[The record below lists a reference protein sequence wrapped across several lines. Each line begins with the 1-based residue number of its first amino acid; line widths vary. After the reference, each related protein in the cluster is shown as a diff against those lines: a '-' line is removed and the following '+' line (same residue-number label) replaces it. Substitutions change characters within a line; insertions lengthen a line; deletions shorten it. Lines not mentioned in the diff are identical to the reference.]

1 MNYNTGIDRNIY
13 TLFYYRKDMENMRE
27 LMLTSNKEV
36 RVASVELVEIIN
48 EFRRLESETIG
59 KDFKELLHKNLL
71 SKIKTEVETL
81 EKLGITNEGNISLVS
96 YKDNKGEERP
106 CYSFNRDGMLQ
117 MLNSES
123 ALVRYKTI
131 EYIDKLE
138 EENKKLKDEM
148 GELLKE
154 IYNGGQG
161 AVLASKRLTEIEIGK
176 ATKELTDKIEQDKP
190 LVDFAD
196 SVAESSDS
204 IDMGTFAKLIKDE
217 EVFDKGRNKL
227 FEWLR
232 ENGYISKK
240 KVKSQLTKEH
250 YQKYVD
256 QGLFEIKEIV
266 IKTPYGD
273 KIKTKTL
280 VTGKGQI
287 YFVEKL
293 RKTIDK

>member
-1 MNYNTGIDRNIY
+1 
-13 TLFYYRKDMENMRE
+13 MRE
-27 LMLTSNKEV
+27 LMLTSNEEV
-36 RVASVELVEIIN
+36 RITSVELVEIIN
-48 EFRRLESETIG
+48 EFRKLESETIG
-59 KDFKELLHKNLL
+59 KDFKELKHSDFMK
-71 SKIKTEVETL
+71 KTRKEVETL
-81 EKLGITNEGNISLVS
+81 EKLGINNEGNISLVS

-123 ALVRYKTI
+123 TLVRYKTI

-138 EENKKLKDEM
+138 EENKKLKDEI

-161 AVLASKRLTEIEIGK
+161 AVVASKRLTEIEIGK
-176 ATKELTDKIEQDKP
+176 ATKELNDKIEQDKP

-196 SVAESSDS
+196 SIAESSDS

-217 EVFDKGRNKL
+217 KVFTKGRNKL

-232 ENGYISKK
+232 DNEYLTKK
-240 KVKSQLTKEH
+240 KVKGQFTNEP

-256 QGLFEIKEIV
+256 QGLFEIKEFV
-266 IKTPYGD
+266 VSTPYGD

>member
-1 MNYNTGIDRNIY
+1 
-13 TLFYYRKDMENMRE
+13 MRE
-27 LMLTSNKEV
+27 LMLTSNEEV
-36 RVASVELVEIIN
+36 RITSVELVEIIN
-48 EFRRLESETIG
+48 EFRKLESETIG
-59 KDFKELLHKNLL
+59 KDYKELRHDSFMTKT
-71 SKIKTEVETL
+71 SKEVETL
-81 EKLGITNEGNISLVS
+81 KQLGIVSLQNILESTYTNDRGKT
-96 YKDNKGEERP
+96 YK

-138 EENKKLKDEM
+138 EENKKLNDEM

-161 AVLASKRLTEIEIGK
+161 AVVASKRLTEIEIGK

-204 IDMGTFAKLIKDE
+204 IDMGTFAKLIKEE
-217 EVFDKGRNKL
+217 EVFNKGRNKL

-240 KVKSQLTKEH
+240 KVKGQFTNEP
-250 YQKYVD
+250 YQKYID

>member
-1 MNYNTGIDRNIY
+1 MNQ
-13 TLFYYRKDMENMRE
+13 
-27 LMLTSNKEV
+27 LMKNKTEDKGL
-36 RVASVELVEIIN
+36 RITSVELVDIIN
-48 EFRRLESETIG
+48 EFRKLESKTIG
-59 KDFKELLHKNLL
+59 KECKELKHDDFMK
-71 SKIKTEVETL
+71 KIRKEVETL
-81 EKLGITNEGNISLVS
+81 NKLGIISLGNISES
-96 YKDNKGEERP
+96 EYTNSRGKTYK

-138 EENKKLKDEM
+138 EENKQLKDEI

-161 AVLASKRLTEIEIGK
+161 AVVASKRLSEIEIGK
-176 ATKELTDKIEQDKP
+176 ATKELTDKIEQDRP
-190 LVDFAD
+190 LVDFAGT
-196 SVAESSDS
+196 VAESSDS

-217 EVFDKGRNKL
+217 NVFDKGRNKL
-227 FEWLR
+227 FEFMR
-232 ENGYISKK
+232 EEGYLTKK
-240 KVKSQLTKEH
+240 KINGKFTNEP
-250 YQKYVD
+250 YQKYID
-256 QGLFEIKEIV
+256 QGLFEIKEYALN
-266 IKTPYGD
+266 TAYGD

-293 RKTIDK
+293 RKLNIDE

>member
-1 MNYNTGIDRNIY
+1 
-13 TLFYYRKDMENMRE
+13 MRE
-27 LMLTSNKEV
+27 LMLTSNEEV
-36 RVASVELVEIIN
+36 RITSVELVDIIN
-48 EFRRLESETIG
+48 EFRKLESETIG

-71 SKIKTEVETL
+71 SKIKTEVEML
-81 EKLGITNEGNISLVS
+81 EKLGINGQLKIQPSS
-96 YKDNKGEERP
+96 YINSQNKEQP
-106 CYSFNRDGMLQ
+106 CYSLNRDGMLQ
-117 MLNSES
+117 ILNSES

-138 EENKKLKDEM
+138 EENKQLKDEM

-154 IYNGGQG
+154 IYNGGQR
-161 AVLASKRLTEIEIGK
+161 AVVASKRLTEIEIEK

-204 IDMGTFAKLIKDE
+204 IDMGTFAKLIKEE

-240 KVKSQLTKEH
+240 KVKGQFTNEP
-250 YQKYVD
+250 YQKYID

-293 RKTIDK
+293 RKTIEK